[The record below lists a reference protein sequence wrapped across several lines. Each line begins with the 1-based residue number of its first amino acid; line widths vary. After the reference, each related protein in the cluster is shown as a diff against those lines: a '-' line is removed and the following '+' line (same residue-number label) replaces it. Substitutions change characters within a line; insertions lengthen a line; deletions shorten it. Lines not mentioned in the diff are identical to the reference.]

1 MGSLCES
8 INKKTKIVQ
17 KVTLQEANNY
27 DNLVMK
33 IEEKIEKT
41 KIEIDEVK
49 LELEHAK
56 KIRRNRLEY
65 DAMANYI
72 NSSMNRSVTGAKIEE
87 IRSEIMK
94 LKEEEELVNDK
105 FQHRQK
111 QFLVLLQ
118 SVNRLQEMLDED
130 MVEDG
135 CNNSSDLKV
144 SNQKNADD
152 DSQKLVN
159 VSNSSEDEMDIAN
172 TFREPTNTFK
182 SD

>member
-27 DNLVMK
+27 DNLVIK
-33 IEEKIEKT
+33 IEEKIENA
-41 KIEIDEVK
+41 KIEINEVK

-65 DAMANYI
+65 DAMANSI

-87 IRSEIMK
+87 IRSEILK

-105 FQHRQK
+105 FQQRQK

-135 CNNSSDLKV
+135 CNNSSDFKV
-144 SNQKNADD
+144 TDQENSND

-159 VSNSSEDEMDIAN
+159 VSNSSED
-172 TFREPTNTFK
+172 
-182 SD
+182 